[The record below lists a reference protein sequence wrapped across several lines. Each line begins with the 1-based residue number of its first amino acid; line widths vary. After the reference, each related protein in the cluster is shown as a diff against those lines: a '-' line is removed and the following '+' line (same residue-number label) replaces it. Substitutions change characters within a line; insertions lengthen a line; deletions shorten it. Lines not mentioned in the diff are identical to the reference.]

1 MLKNKTKHNIQSMIG
16 QTSVGLH
23 IIRAM
28 CLPMAILFKLCK
40 NILKGALAQ
49 SSTLPVEGVANEVV
63 MSEL

>member
-1 MLKNKTKHNIQSMIG
+1 MIG

-28 CLPMAILFKLCK
+28 CLPMDFLFKLYK

-49 SSTLPVEGVANEVV
+49 SSTLPVVGVVNEV
-63 MSEL
+63 MSEV